1 MKDRGWME
9 KPRRQAFPVLTA
21 PHICIPA
28 AEAQPPERQNSL
40 LKTGPKGSRSPRPS
54 PSQSQTW

>member
-9 KPRRQAFPVLTA
+9 KPRRQTFPVLMA
-21 PHICIPA
+21 LYICIPA
-28 AEAQPPERQNSL
+28 ADAQPPELQNSL
-40 LKTGPKGSRSPRPS
+40 LQTGPKGSRSPRPS